1 MSESVDKVL
10 LWLRH
15 RVRVSDR
22 SSPSRVEPVASCGCL
37 RNHLQLCCCCTVLEY
52 STAVFASWVLMCVYI
67 FQSIKPYLK
76 SADHSTGFSSRLQK
90 PPLQVFRFPSLPVGL
105 QLVPNLIKNF
115 IEHYSEH
122 TQTEL
127 RHLSLNQ
134 ALSVTQPA
142 PCAIYRFQAYW
153 NLSYM
158 FCLGG
163 ALCSPCCRRPWTL
176 SMGRLGTQRRCMNT
190 GFFGTKTSRQLLTT
204 VHSQC

>member
-1 MSESVDKVL
+1 MS
-10 LWLRH
+10 
-15 RVRVSDR
+15 
-22 SSPSRVEPVASCGCL
+22 
-37 RNHLQLCCCCTVLEY
+37 CCCCTVLEY
-52 STAVFASWVLMCVYI
+52 SNAVFASWVLMCVYI

-76 SADHSTGFSSRLQK
+76 SADHSTGFSSRLRK

-163 ALCSPCCRRPWTL
+163 ALCSPCCRRPWTFIHGPAWHPAQVHEHWFL
-176 SMGRLGTQRRCMNT
+176 RHQDISSTTHDRT
-190 GFFGTKTSRQLLTT
+190 FSVLTF
-204 VHSQC
+204 